1 MTRPAGAM
9 LRLACVSTLCA
20 LSGTVLAA
28 QPADVTVNDTMVF
41 PESITSTTDG
51 AVIFGSLRK
60 PVIYRSAPG
69 GTSADAWIHLSDPG
83 GTDTT
88 LGVLADQ
95 GSNTLWACVVN
106 RDPAAP
112 PPPQGHS
119 ILRAFNL
126 KSGAIKASYPFPG
139 ANTLCNDIAIAPD
152 HTVYA
157 SDTTNGRVLRLGRRA
172 ATLQVWLQD
181 KQLVGIDGIT
191 FVGAALYANNVR
203 SGHIYRLPIGADG
216 KAGAPVDVAL
226 SQPLKGPDGMRSA
239 NGHIFVAENAAGRI
253 SELTLDGDHANVTV
267 LKDGYRM
274 PTAVSPVGGTLWVGE
289 AKLNY
294 AFDPKLR
301 GQDPGPFRA
310 YALPLPP

>member
-9 LRLACVSTLCA
+9 LRLACLCA
-20 LSGTVLAA
+20 LYALCGPVLAA
-28 QPADVTVNDTMVF
+28 APADVTVNDTMVF

-51 AVIFGSLRK
+51 EVIFGSLRK
-60 PVIYRSAPG
+60 PIIYRSAPG

-83 GTDTT
+83 GTDIT

-95 GSNTLWACVVN
+95 ASNTLWACVVN

-112 PPPQGHS
+112 AAPPQGHS

-126 KSGAIKASYPFPG
+126 QSGAIKASYALPG
-139 ANTLCNDIAIAPD
+139 ATTLCNDIAIAPD
-152 HTVYA
+152 RTVYA
-157 SDTTNGRVLRLGRRA
+157 SDTTNGRVLRLGRRG
-172 ATLQVWLQD
+172 LQVWLQD
-181 KQLVGIDGIT
+181 KRLVGIDGIT

-203 SGHIYRLPIGADG
+203 SGHVYRLPIEAGG
-216 KAGAPVDVAL
+216 KAGAPVDIAL

-239 NGHIFVAENAAGRI
+239 NGRIFVAENAAGRI

-267 LKDGYRM
+267 LKDGYSM

-301 GQDPGPFRA
+301 GEDPGPFKA
-310 YALPLPP
+310 YALPLPR